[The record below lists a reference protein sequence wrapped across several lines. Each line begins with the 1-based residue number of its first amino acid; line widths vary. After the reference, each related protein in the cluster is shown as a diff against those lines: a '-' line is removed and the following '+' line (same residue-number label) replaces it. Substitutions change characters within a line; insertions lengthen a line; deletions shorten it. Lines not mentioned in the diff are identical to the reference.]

1 MSETVKKVQRPLS
14 PHLQVYKLPLTAIMS
29 ITHRVTGAGLAA
41 GTVLVTAFLLAA
53 ASGEQ
58 AYNAVAGVASSLP
71 GQVIIFLWSLALFYH
86 MCNGVRHLFWDV
98 GMLLEKDKAMQANYF
113 VLAAALTL
121 TVAVWAYAC
130 GAYVN

>member
-98 GMLLEKDKAMQANYF
+98 GMLLEKDKAMRANYY

>member
-71 GQVIIFLWSLALFYH
+71 GQVIIFIWSLALFYH

-98 GMLLEKDKAMQANYF
+98 GMLLEKDKAMRANYY